1 MKKVPRPTARVYLN
15 LKRSYIKNIIL
26 LFTEYYIPLLNQT
39 LAEKENDSQ
48 KKKEKNTLCKS
59 MSFLYAHKVKF

>member
-15 LKRSYIKNIIL
+15 LKRWYIKNIIL

-48 KKKEKNTLCKS
+48 KKKKKNTLCKS
-59 MSFLYAHKVKF
+59 MSFLYIYKVKF